1 MSGCTY
7 DYRQRG
13 YCNLMSFSTP
23 LDPAYRHFS
32 DPTLGGSDPI
42 ADYCPYV
49 TSWSDGD
56 CTDSQYPSDPIQRNI
71 VTNSVHTSSIQY
83 TVHSFAH

>member
-1 MSGCTY
+1 MY
-7 DYRQRG
+7 
-13 YCNLMSFSTP
+13 FSQP

-49 TSWSDGD
+49 SSWSDGD
-56 CTDSQYPSDPIQRNI
+56 CTDPTFPQEPDQQFI
-71 VTNSVHTSSIQY
+71 VINQVVFLSLMFLFVS
-83 TVHSFAH
+83 